1 MVPPP
6 PRRAVFVDRD
16 GTLNREIDG
25 ALAAPEELELFP
37 HAAEALA
44 SLSRAGFAIV
54 VVTNQSAIAVG
65 ALDHERLAR
74 VHRALADEL
83 ALGGA
88 AVDLFVACPH
98 LDRDGLP
105 PYRRACECRKPK
117 PGMLLEAAA
126 RLGLDLPRSWLVG
139 DALRDVAAGRAVG
152 ARTVLVATG
161 KGAREHAR
169 SLVEGGGADFF
180 VADLAAAART
190 ILAVETGSLPA
201 DSAQGK

>member
-1 MVPPP
+1 MDSSPL
-6 PRRAVFVDRD
+6 RRAVFVDRD
-16 GTLNREIDG
+16 GTLNREIEG
-25 ALAAPEELELFP
+25 ALASPEQLELVP

-44 SLSRAGFAIV
+44 TLARAGFAIV

-83 ALGGA
+83 ARQGA
-88 AVDLFVACPH
+88 TIDLFVACPH

-105 PYRRACECRKPK
+105 PYRRACPCRKPK
-117 PGMLLEAAA
+117 PGMLLDAAE
-126 RLGLDLPRSWLVG
+126 RLGLDLARSWLVG

-161 KGAREHAR
+161 KGEREHAR
-169 SLVEGGGADFF
+169 ALVEGGGAEFF
-180 VADLAAAART
+180 VADLAQAART
-190 ILAVETGSLPA
+190 IVAAEAGSVMASPT
-201 DSAQGK
+201 QGK